1 MSSTRRAFVIMP
13 FGEKKAKDGT
23 VIDFN
28 AVYRELLA
36 PAIAAAGLA
45 PHRADA
51 DRRGGSIHVDM
62 FQDLLLAEFV
72 VADLTLDNPNVWYE
86 IGVRHALRSGGT
98 VLTYALRD
106 RLPFDI
112 AGQRMQRYSLKEG
125 KLDPNLL
132 EAERT
137 ALKEAI
143 EATLG
148 SWRGRRASPVY
159 QQLPSLKE
167 PDWKTLKVGDVN
179 EFWQGLEAWQSRVNV
194 ALQKQRPGDI
204 LVLAEETP
212 NSVLEFEAL
221 RTAARALL
229 KLNRPRY
236 ALSVIEQARQLD
248 PDDVEARQIE
258 AIALGRDK
266 RYAEARE
273 ALRRLAEER
282 KDGETLGL
290 LARTWK
296 DEWAQIWNGH
306 PQRKVD
312 ALAAAR
318 DCARMLQ
325 SAASAY
331 ADAFR
336 AAPSDHY
343 PGINALTL
351 GRLWEHITGRMC
363 RLPLGLIGS
372 GVGWTAGAALERN
385 KDYWALVTRAELAII
400 EDRKDDA
407 LDDYSEAAAIAVDN
421 RDRFA
426 LDSSRQ
432 QLDFL
437 GELKF
442 RSEIVAEAAQVF
454 DGAEQQLRA
463 LLGSRPE
470 QQTEPAHVVVFSGHM
485 IDDPKVRGEGKEKP
499 PRFPRTKIEAAAARI
514 RAALDEVGAGSGDLG
529 LCGGASGGDL
539 LFAEACLDLGMRV
552 ELHLARAENEFLA
565 ESVTFADP
573 GRRWERSFMRVKENP
588 GTKVLVMPEELGPT
602 PKGVS
607 VHDRCNRW
615 ILYTELSQGLSRA
628 SFITL
633 WNGEPGDGPGGTQ
646 NMVELMRKLTGR
658 QPIIIDPATL

>member
-13 FGEKKAKDGT
+13 FGKKTAPDGT
-23 VIDFN
+23 IIDFN
-28 AVYRELLA
+28 AVYMELLA
-36 PAIAAAGLA
+36 PAITAAGLA

-51 DRRGGSIHVDM
+51 DRRGGSIHLDM

-72 VADLTLDNPNVWYE
+72 VADLSIDNPNVWYE
-86 IGVRHALRSGGT
+86 IGVRHALRAGGA

-112 AGQRMQRYSLKEG
+112 AGQRMRRYTLKDG
-125 KLDPNLL
+125 KLDPNLV
-132 EAERT
+132 EVECK
-137 ALKEAI
+137 ALQEAI

-148 SWRGRRASPVY
+148 AWRGRRASPVY
-159 QQLPSLKE
+159 QQLPNLRE

-179 EFWQGLEAWQSRVNV
+179 EFWQALEAWQSRIEV
-194 ALQKQRPGDI
+194 ARRKQRPGDI

-212 NSVLEFEAL
+212 NTVLEFEAL

-229 KLNRPRY
+229 RLNRPRY
-236 ALSVIEQARQLD
+236 ALSIIERARQLD

-258 AIALGRDK
+258 GIALGRAQ

-282 KDGETLGL
+282 KDGETMGL

-296 DEWAQIWNGH
+296 DEWTQIWNAH
-306 PQRKVD
+306 PQRKLD
-312 ALAAAR
+312 PLTAAR
-318 DCARMLQ
+318 DTAATLQ

-331 ADAFR
+331 VAAFR
-336 AAPSDHY
+336 AAPDDYY

-351 GRLWEHITGRMC
+351 GRLWEHVTGRQS
-363 RLPLGLIGS
+363 RLPLTLVAA
-372 GVGWTAGAALERN
+372 GVGWTAGSAIERD
-385 KDYWALVTRAELAII
+385 KDYWSLATRAELALT
-400 EDRKDDA
+400 DNRKDDA
-407 LDDYSEAAAIAVDN
+407 IDDYSEAAALAVAN
-421 RDRFA
+421 RDWFA
-426 LDSSRQ
+426 LDSSSQ

-442 RSEIVAEAAQVF
+442 HSEIVAEAAAVI
-454 DGAEQQLRA
+454 DRAEQQLRA

-470 QQTEPAHVVVFSGHM
+470 QRVEPARVVVFSGHM
-485 IDDPKVRGEGKEKP
+485 IDDPRVRGEGKEKP
-499 PRFPRTKIEAAAARI
+499 PRFPPAKIEAAAARI
-514 RAALDEVGAGSGDLG
+514 RAALDEVGASAGDLG

-539 LFAEACLDLGMRV
+539 LFAEACLERGMRV
-552 ELHLARAENEFLA
+552 ELRLARAENEFLA

-573 GRRWERSFMRVKENP
+573 DRRWDKSFARVKDNP
-588 GTKVLVMPEELGPT
+588 ATTVLVMPEELGPA
-602 PKGVS
+602 PQGVS

-615 ILYTELSQGLSRA
+615 ILYTALSQGLLRA

-646 NMVELMRKLTGR
+646 NMVELVRKLTGR